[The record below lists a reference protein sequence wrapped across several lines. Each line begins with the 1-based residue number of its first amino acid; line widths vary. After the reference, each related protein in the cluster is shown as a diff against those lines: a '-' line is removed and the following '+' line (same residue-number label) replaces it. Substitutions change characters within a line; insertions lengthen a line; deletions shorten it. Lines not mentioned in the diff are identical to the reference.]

1 MTASLSPFPAIP
13 SATDPW
19 VVIARGDS
27 PAALKCTESLFTLG
41 NGFIGVRGGVEEDAR
56 STAPVVHLNGVYEIT
71 PITYHEKAPGFA
83 EASDTRIPVPDGT
96 LIGLTVE
103 GEPLDLSTGTVLE
116 HHRWL
121 DLRTGVLHRALRWRS
136 PAGRTLRLATERLVV
151 EDHPGP
157 VVIQYQVTAED
168 FTAEVVVD
176 SCLAPHQPPSMDEG
190 GVHDPRVGPQLA
202 ALAFRRWIEE
212 DGNDGMVLR
221 TSRSRQGV
229 AVAMSHG
236 ATVTSDA
243 PILTASIRDQGI
255 VSHTVRTTLTPG
267 SVLTLVKCVAYA
279 ADKGVDGTP
288 ADDEVLARSA
298 VAALAQANAIGLPAL
313 RQARTQALQDFWL
326 SSDIA
331 VEGAPDLERA
341 VRFNL
346 FQLLQGAGRDGLTSV
361 GAKGQ
366 SGEGYEGHYFW
377 DAEIFALPI
386 LVYTRPAVA
395 RAILEYRHRTLDG
408 ARAHARAMGHRKGAL
423 YPWRTI
429 GGGECSAYFPAGS
442 AQYHINADIAH
453 AVRQYMDAS
462 GDDDFLVRHGAEIL
476 FETAR
481 LWLDMGHYNPRRGG
495 RFCIHEV
502 TGPDEYTAMVDN
514 NLYTNAMAQAHL
526 EYAAEVAARLGR
538 EKPEALARIAA
549 AIGLGAEEPEG
560 WRQAAQAMYLPYDEA
575 SGIYP
580 QDDSFLDKKPWDF
593 AGTPADH
600 HPLLLHYHPLVL
612 YRHQVCKQADAVLAF
627 CLLPHRFEPEAVR
640 RSFAFYESVT
650 VHDSTLSAGVF
661 ALLAARLGQLDK
673 ALAYF
678 NDTALVDLDDL
689 HRNTGHGLHMAA
701 MAGSW
706 MALAQGFA
714 GLHALG
720 GTLRFTP
727 TLPPGWTGYR
737 FRLDFQ
743 GNRIEV
749 AVGCDAATT
758 YRLLTGP
765 GLALNHHGQV
775 AHLTPSA
782 PEQTL
787 RTEGTR
793 HAAL

>member
-1 MTASLSPFPAIP
+1 M
-13 SATDPW
+13 
-19 VVIARGDS
+19 
-27 PAALKCTESLFTLG
+27 KCAESLFTLG

-56 STAPVVHLNGVYEIT
+56 SSAPVVHLNGVYEVT
-71 PITYHEKAPGFA
+71 PIRYHEKAPGFA

-96 LIGLTVE
+96 LIGLTVA
-103 GEPLDLSTGTVLE
+103 GEALDLATGTVLA

-136 PAGRTLRLATERLVV
+136 PAGRTVRVASERLVV

-157 VVIQYQVTAED
+157 VIIQYQVTAED
-168 FTAEVVVD
+168 FTDEVVID
-176 SCLAPHQPPSMDEG
+176 SCLAPHQPPAAAEG
-190 GVHDPRVGPQLA
+190 GVHDPRVGPQPA
-202 ALAFRRWIEE
+202 EPALAFRRWIESGGE
-212 DGNDGMVLR
+212 EGGIEGMVLR
-221 TSRSRQGV
+221 AGRSRQGV
-229 AVAMSHG
+229 ASAM
-236 ATVTSDA
+236 A
-243 PILTASIRDQGI
+243 
-255 VSHTVRTTLTPG
+255 HTVAVTHAVPIQTARIKDAHADSGGAATHTIRATLSPG
-267 SVLTLVKCVAYA
+267 AVVTVVKSVAYA
-279 ADKGVDGTP
+279 ADKDVEGGP
-288 ADDEVLARSA
+288 ADDE
-298 VAALAQANAIGLPAL
+298 ALAQAAIAALKAAAGIGLPAL

-326 SSDIA
+326 SSDLAID
-331 VEGAPDLERA
+331 GAPDLERA

-346 FQLLQGAGRDGLTSV
+346 FQLLQGAGRDGRTSV

-377 DAEIFALPI
+377 DAEIFALPV

-408 ARAHARAMGHRKGAL
+408 ARTHARLMGHRKGAL

-429 GGGECSAYFPAGS
+429 GGAECSAYFPAGS

-453 AVRQYMDAS
+453 AVRQYMDATR
-462 GDDDFLVRHGAEIL
+462 DDDFLVRFGAEIL

-526 EYAAEVAARLGR
+526 EYAAEVAERLGAER
-538 EKPEALARIAA
+538 PEALAHISG
-549 AIGLGAEEPEG
+549 AIGLGADEPQA
-560 WRQAAQAMYLPYDEA
+560 WRQAAAAMYLPYDAA
-575 SGIYP
+575 SGIHP

-600 HPLLLHYHPLVL
+600 HPLLMHYHPLVL

-661 ALLAARLGQLDK
+661 ALLAARLGQMDK

-678 NDTALVDLDDL
+678 NETALVDLRDL

-720 GTLRFTP
+720 GILRFNP

-737 FRLDFQ
+737 FRLEFQ
-743 GNRIEV
+743 GNRVEV
-749 AVGCDAATT
+749 AVGCDAAT
-758 YRLLTGP
+758 YRLLAGP
-765 GLALNHHGQV
+765 GLALNHAGQV
-775 AHLTPSA
+775 VHLTPA
-782 PEQTL
+782 AAEQTAPVATSPL
-787 RTEGTR
+787 ATSEGGP
-793 HAAL
+793 HAPL